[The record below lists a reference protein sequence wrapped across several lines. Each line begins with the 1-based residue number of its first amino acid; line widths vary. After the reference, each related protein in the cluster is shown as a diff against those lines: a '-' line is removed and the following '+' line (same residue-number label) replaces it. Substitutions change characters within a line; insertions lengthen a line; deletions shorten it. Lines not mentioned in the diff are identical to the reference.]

1 MILALALVR
10 LVSFLL
16 LLALA
21 VLGLAVAVAAV
32 NPGGVTELVG
42 LPQLRDAVGGWF
54 SDLAASGPIALASAL
69 GGAGAVLLGL
79 VLLAGLLVPRRERLV
94 RLASGDSGTISARR
108 GPLAQIAGHLAEQV
122 RGVTSSRTKVKSRR
136 RGGGRLKVRVD
147 RPRTA
152 PPRAI
157 KQAVAEQ
164 LENLAGPFKLK
175 ASVQT
180 RLGEKGKRVQ

>member
-1 MILALALVR
+1 VILARALVR
-10 LVSFLL
+10 LVSVLL

-21 VLGLAVAVAAV
+21 GLGLAVAIAAID
-32 NPGGVTELVG
+32 PSGVTDFIG

-54 SDLAASGPIALASAL
+54 GDLATGGPIALASAL

-94 RLASGDSGTISARR
+94 RLASGPSGTLSARR
-108 GPLAQIAGHLAEQV
+108 GPLAQMAGHLAEQV
-122 RGVTSSRTKVKSRR
+122 RGVTSARTKVKSRR
-136 RGGGRLKVRVD
+136 RGGGRLNVRVD

-152 PPRAI
+152 PPKAT
-157 KQAVAEQ
+157 KQAVADQ
-164 LENLAGPFKLK
+164 LESLTGPFKLK

-180 RLGEKGKRVQ
+180 RLGERGSRVQ